1 MCSGMIEETCLMSGV
16 STPPKHICV
25 NLTLSVLNLNS
36 SSKDSIKPT
45 KQTLDCH
52 NISSH
57 DKRHQDKIDNGIE
70 NSMCEVELIC
80 NSSI

>member
-1 MCSGMIEETCLMSGV
+1 MCSGMSEETCLMSGV

-45 KQTLDCH
+45 KQTSDCH
-52 NISSH
+52 NVSGD
-57 DKRHQDKIDNGIE
+57 DKRYQNKMDIGIE
-70 NSMCEVELIC
+70 NLMSEVELYL
-80 NSSI
+80 